1 MKVLVL
7 GDAMI
12 PGAGFEKACGEL
24 DIVDK
29 EITVDDW
36 EKDPVRLAARRLVI
50 EKQGPAAEPVLPMIL
65 DADKNTEV
73 LLVLFAPVSGD
84 AMDVLPNL
92 RLVGAARAGQ
102 ENLDVA
108 AATKRGVVVH
118 NIMGRNAHAVSDF
131 AIGLLLAEARN
142 IARAHH
148 SLKNGT
154 WQKKY
159 SNSHFTPEI
168 TGKTVG
174 LIGFGYIGTL
184 VAQKLSGFK
193 PKLLVYDPFVSD
205 ETLRGFGAAR
215 ASIEDVFKESDFISI
230 HARLTDSTKGLVGE
244 KYLSLMKPTAILIN
258 TARAGLIDED
268 ALYDALKKKQI
279 GGAALDVHSSEPLQ
293 KDSKWLKLDNVTLT
307 PHIAGTTAEALTNSP
322 YLLVHDINK
331 LLGGKKPQFILNPE
345 VLDDPRVKTW
355 LSGLRRTAAKKL

>member
-1 MKVLVL
+1 MKLLVL

-12 PGAGFEKACGEL
+12 PGVGFEKACGEL
-24 DIVDK
+24 EIAEK

-36 EKDPVRLAARRLVI
+36 ERDPVRLQNRRLVI

-65 DADKNTEV
+65 NADKSTEM
-73 LLVLFAPVSGD
+73 LLVLFAPVSAD
-84 AMDVLPNL
+84 AMAALPNL

-108 AATKRGVVVH
+108 TATKLGVVVH

-142 IARAHH
+142 IARSHN

-159 SNSHFTPEI
+159 SNSAFTPEI
-168 TGKTVG
+168 RGKTVG
-174 LIGFGYIGTL
+174 LIGFGYIGQL
-184 VAQKLSGFK
+184 VAEKLSGFK
-193 PKLLVYDPFVSD
+193 AKLIAYDPFVSD
-205 ETLRGFGAAR
+205 STLREFNVAK
-215 ASIEDVFKESDFISI
+215 ASIEDVFKEADFISI

-258 TARAGLIDED
+258 TARAGLIDNE

-279 GGAALDVHSSEPLQ
+279 AGAALDVHSSEPLQ
-293 KDSKWLKLDNVTLT
+293 EGSKWLELDNVTLT
-307 PHIAGTTAEALTNSP
+307 SHIAGTTAEALTNSP
-322 YLLVHDINK
+322 YLLVRDINK
-331 LLGGKKPQFILNPE
+331 LLGGQKPQFILNPE
-345 VLDDPRVKTW
+345 VLDNPKVKTW
-355 LSGLRRTAAKKL
+355 LSGLRRPAAKMR